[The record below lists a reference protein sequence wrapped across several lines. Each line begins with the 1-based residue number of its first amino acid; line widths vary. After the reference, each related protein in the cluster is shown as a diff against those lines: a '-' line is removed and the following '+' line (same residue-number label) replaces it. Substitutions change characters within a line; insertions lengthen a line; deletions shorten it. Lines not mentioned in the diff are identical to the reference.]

1 MLPIE
6 EILRTVFGH
15 EGFRPHQREVI
26 RDLLAGDDVLC
37 VMPTGA
43 GKSLCFQLPAVALRG
58 LTLIVSPLISL
69 MADQVHHL
77 RKLKI
82 PAMLL
87 NSSQSQEEQRDVRER
102 LRGGWRGLLYVA
114 PERFSAPSFMNLLP
128 RLGTK
133 LFVVDEAHC
142 VSFWGHDF
150 RPEYMQLGEVRE
162 RLGNPLTIAV
172 TATATT
178 EVQRDIIT
186 ALNLR
191 NPRVHVTGFDRPN
204 LAYACRRFERIAEK
218 DAAIERF
225 VRAQKGSGIVY
236 CSTRKAVEEIAA
248 LFEEE
253 FPDREICAYHAGM
266 TQEERKRSQR
276 TFLETE
282 NVIVVAT
289 NAFGMGIN
297 KPDVRFVAHYNLPGS
312 LEAYYQEAGRAGR
325 DGRDARCVLFWSK
338 NDLRT
343 QSFFI
348 DKIGDNNPALREK
361 DIEKLQKMG
370 RRKLDL
376 MLRYAETV
384 HCRRAQIVEYFG
396 EKHTISNCEC
406 DVCLNGKTHRYQP
419 TALGKGSAVLTV
431 PARDVQMRSSIARNT
446 FAPETTVNKP
456 RTVCSGEVV
465 IPEWRMQQLEHSRQ
479 RAAEQSFE
487 QSIASS
493 QASTRPDRQLQA
505 VPEGF
510 SFEAEKRGGKAKR
523 RKRASVEDDVL
534 DPAAQQRFERL
545 SVIRRKLAKD
555 LGWPAYCVM
564 HNSVLREVARV
575 APRNV
580 QELAQI
586 KGVGAKKASQFA
598 DLLKALR

>member
-1 MLPIE
+1 MVPIDD
-6 EILRTVFGH
+6 ILRTVFGH
-15 EGFRPHQREVI
+15 ESFRPHQREVV
-26 RDLLAGDDVLC
+26 RDVLSGEDVLC

-43 GKSLCFQLPAVALRG
+43 GKSLCFQLPAVALGG
-58 LTLIVSPLISL
+58 LSVIVSPLISL

-87 NSSQSQEEQRDVRER
+87 NSSQSPEEQREVRER
-102 LRGGWRGLLYVA
+102 LREGWRGLLYIA
-114 PERFSAPSFMNLLP
+114 PERFTAPSFMSLLP

-150 RPEYMQLGEVRE
+150 RPEYMQLGEVRA

-172 TATATT
+172 TATATV
-178 EVQRDIIT
+178 EVQRDIVS

-191 NPRVHVTGFDRPN
+191 NPKVHVTGFDRPN

-253 FPDREICAYHAGM
+253 FSDREVCAYHAGM
-266 TQEERKRSQR
+266 TQEERRSSQR
-276 TFLETE
+276 RFLEADD
-282 NVIVVAT
+282 VIVVAT

-297 KPDVRFVAHYNLPGS
+297 KPHVRFVAHYNLPGS

-325 DGRDARCVLFWSK
+325 DGKAARCVLFWSK

-348 DKIGDNNPALREK
+348 DKIGDNNPALRDK
-361 DIEKLQKMG
+361 DVQKLQRMAH
-370 RRKLDL
+370 RKLDL

-384 HCRRAQIVEYFG
+384 HCRRAQIVDYFG
-396 EKHTISNCEC
+396 EQHTIDNCEC

-419 TALGKGSAVLTV
+419 TALGKGSSVLAV
-431 PARDVQMRSSIARNT
+431 PARDVKMRAPVT
-446 FAPETTVNKP
+446 PKLFASAPAAQTP
-456 RTVCSGEVV
+456 RTVRSGEIV
-465 IPEWRMQQLEHSRQ
+465 IPEWRMQQLERSRQ
-479 RAAEQSFE
+479 RQAEQSFE
-487 QSIASS
+487 QSVANSS
-493 QASTRPDRQLQA
+493 T
-505 VPEGF
+505 
-510 SFEAEKRGGKAKR
+510 AKR
-523 RKRASVEDDVL
+523 PTSDDNGQTLGTEQKRKRTRKRASVEDDVL
-534 DPAAQQRFERL
+534 DPASQARFEKL
-545 SVIRRKLAKD
+545 SAARKKLAEAH
-555 LGWPAYCVM
+555 GWPAYCVL
-564 HNSVLREVARV
+564 HNSTLREVARTV
-575 APRNV
+575 PRTLE
-580 QELAQI
+580 ELAEI
-586 KGVGAKKASQFA
+586 KGVGATKAAKFGDA
-598 DLLKALR
+598 LLKVLR